1 MLRTCAVEIEL
12 SSGVVSK
19 DEKLLGMQVP
29 AQGCR
34 NQLLV
39 NQTLTETP
47 NGPALAL
54 SVHDSALLEQVLS
67 YLCSMKSFLK
77 LPFRLCTSPR

>member
-54 SVHDSALLEQVLS
+54 SAHDSALLEQVLS
-67 YLCSMKSFLK
+67 YLVLHEEFLEASS
-77 LPFRLCTSPR
+77 RLCTSPR